1 MTAVHQFLPR
11 LAPRDA
17 IGGHTLRVQ
26 ETLVAGG
33 ITSEIYVG
41 EVDPEMKG
49 RARHYLDFAGPRDG
63 EPTWLLYH
71 ASIGGALG
79 EVVLHRPEPLIVDYH
94 NVTPPE
100 FFEAWQPEVSVLLA
114 AGRRQLAGLAGGAV
128 LGVADSGFNEGEL
141 REVGFRR
148 TGVVP
153 VLLDLEGLV
162 GECDVGVLER
172 LSGLAGA
179 CWLFVGR
186 LAPNKAQH
194 DLVKALAVYR
204 RVYDPDAR
212 LVLVG
217 AASSAVYEVA
227 LRRFVAELGLEGAV
241 ELAGSVSAGELGAY
255 FRAADVFVCV
265 SEHEGFCVPLL
276 EAMAHGV
283 PVVAFGAAAVPE
295 TLGDAGLVL
304 DVKSP
309 AVVAAAVGRVLGD
322 VGLREGLVE
331 AGRARLEV
339 FSLERS
345 RERLWDALRPLIE
358 GQGQERRT

>member
-1 MTAVHQFLPR
+1 MSGVHQFLPTWE
-11 LAPRDA
+11 PGA
-17 IGGHTLRVQ
+17 IGAHAREVRRLMRERGLSSEVFTYEAVPTMAGEAHHYRAYGREVRAHADDLLVYHCAVGSEVADFVCGRRERV
-26 ETLVAGG
+26 V
-33 ITSEIYVG
+33 
-41 EVDPEMKG
+41 
-49 RARHYLDFAGPRDG
+49 
-63 EPTWLLYH
+63 
-71 ASIGGALG
+71 
-79 EVVLHRPEPLIVDYH
+79 VDYH

-100 FFEAWQPEVSVLLA
+100 YFAAWDPVVAENLEW
-114 AGRRQLAGLAGGAV
+114 GREQLAGLAGRSV

-153 VLLDLEGLV
+153 VLLDLDGLV

-172 LSGLAGA
+172 LSGGRGA

-194 DLVKALAVYR
+194 DLVKSLAVYR

-217 AASSAVYEVA
+217 AASSSAYEVA
-227 LRRFVAELGLEGAV
+227 LRRFVSELGLEGAV
-241 ELAGSVSAGELGAY
+241 ELAGSVSSGELGAY

-276 EAMAHGV
+276 EAMAYGV

-295 TLGDAGLVL
+295 TLADAGLVL

-309 AVVAAAVGRVLGD
+309 GVVAAAVSRVLGD
-322 VGLREGLVE
+322 AVLREGLVG
-331 AGRARLEV
+331 AGRARLEE

-345 RERLWDALRPLIE
+345 RARLWEALNPLIE
-358 GQGQERRT
+358 AGT